1 MQISLNVISVL
12 KLKYKHKIIL
22 ENDTLSF
29 DFAI

>member
-1 MQISLNVISVL
+1 MPTSLNVISLL

-22 ENDTLSF
+22 ENDTLSS